1 MMSVK
6 ILKAIGITLVI
17 VIIALSLY
25 AYHNVRDRHRGYHID
40 LKIENK
46 GPGVMRAGFAAVT
59 ITPEYLEP
67 WNDVDSNARYEPDK
81 GDTYEDLNENGK
93 FDTYWIA
100 GFDNKVA
107 AQGVHDDLWA
117 RTMVLDDGNTRLALV
132 AVDVIGMFHPMVI
145 DIREMVPEEAGITS
159 AARTDAGNVSFWYRP
174 GQ

>member
-1 MMSVK
+1 MSVK

-46 GPGVMRAGFAAVT
+46 GPGVMQAGFAAVT

-81 GDTYEDLNENGK
+81 GEWRRPERERK
-93 FDTYWIA
+93 FDTT
-100 GFDNKVA
+100 GSP
-107 AQGVHDDLWA
+107 DL
-117 RTMVLDDGNTRLALV
+117 TTR
-132 AVDVIGMFHPMVI
+132 
-145 DIREMVPEEAGITS
+145 
-159 AARTDAGNVSFWYRP
+159 
-174 GQ
+174 